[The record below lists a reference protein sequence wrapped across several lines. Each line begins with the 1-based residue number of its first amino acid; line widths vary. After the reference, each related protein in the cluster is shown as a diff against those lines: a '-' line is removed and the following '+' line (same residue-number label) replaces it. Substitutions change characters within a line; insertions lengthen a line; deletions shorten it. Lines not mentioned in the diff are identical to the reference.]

1 MEVRV
6 LDNLAPSVSID
17 RDDAAVSQVEH
28 IAPIQ
33 LQCSAHPTSVSVT
46 SNCTSMANTQVVA
59 DVLTQ
64 LSEERKTRCCK
75 QQPCNDDGRSLLAQE
90 WD

>member
-6 LDNLAPSVSID
+6 LDNLAASVSID

-28 IAPIQ
+28 VTPIQ

-46 SNCTSMANTQVVA
+46 SNCTSMTNIQVVA
-59 DVLTQ
+59 GVHTQ
-64 LSEERKTRCCK
+64 LSEEQKTTCCK
-75 QQPCNDDGRSLLAQE
+75 QPCNDDGQTLHAQD

>member
-6 LDNLAPSVSID
+6 LDNLAASVSID

-28 IAPIQ
+28 ITPIQ
-33 LQCSAHPTSVSVT
+33 LQCSAHATSVCVT
-46 SNCTSMANTQVVA
+46 SNCTSTTHTQVVA
-59 DVLTQ
+59 SVLTQ
-64 LSEERKTRCCK
+64 LSEEQKTRCCK
-75 QQPCNDDGRSLLAQE
+75 QQPCNDDGQTLLAQE